1 MSLTNEIYPSSSF
14 DDLKCIDAPEH
25 QIFNFARA
33 KGLVESTTPIESDNE
48 DEQRLSVDLTQDQEQ
63 QQEQET
69 DQYKEQDDEI
79 IKMLENLENQD
90 NDEVDKIMLKDAII
104 ILNPQDVV
112 IKKKV
117 KYTDAHRRAQ
127 AKYRE
132 KFPEKY
138 RELQR
143 SIYDRLK
150 QNEEWKKKFNE
161 KNKESQKKYR
171 EKKREELLNQGIV
184 IKPRGRPRKDVVKEN
199 VELNQT
205 NDL

>member
-25 QIFNFARA
+25 QIFN
-33 KGLVESTTPIESDNE
+33 LVESDNE
-48 DEQRLSVDLTQDQEQ
+48 DEQRLSVDLTQEQ
-63 QQEQET
+63 QQEQSVTWSRQGLQPEET

-184 IKPRGRPRKDVVKEN
+184 IKPRGRPRKDAVKEN

>member
-25 QIFNFARA
+25 QIFN
-33 KGLVESTTPIESDNE
+33 LVESDNE

>member
-25 QIFNFARA
+25 QIFN
-33 KGLVESTTPIESDNE
+33 LVESDNE

-171 EKKREELLNQGIV
+171 EKKREELLKQGIV